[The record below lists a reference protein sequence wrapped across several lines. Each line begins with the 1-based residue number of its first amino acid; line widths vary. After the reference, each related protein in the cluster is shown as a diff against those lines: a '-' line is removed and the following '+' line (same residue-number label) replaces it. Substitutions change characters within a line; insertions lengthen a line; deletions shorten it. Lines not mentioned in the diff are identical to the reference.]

1 METETWLSIINQRSS
16 GASEGGTSMRDLKE
30 VEGVVQS
37 RLQVSIQVEK
47 QEKTQNEEST
57 GRAIISPAKSLP
69 DLPAVQTVFPPH
81 VVLQMKPMRSLVFL
95 LWLHSLVFL
104 LIVSP
109 DFYTKLIDRQ
119 SWRYHGQ
126 KFSRL
131 QSPSPCRSPFYSSW
145 HSQQQVLNFSCVI
158 TQLEGITINLICSD
172 SSEYQMLGLQIGFWS
187 QVCWSLRQQYSSHH
201 RLQYRHESFERWALW
216 SFCNIS

>member
-1 METETWLSIINQRSS
+1 
-16 GASEGGTSMRDLKE
+16 MRDLKE

-95 LWLHSLVFL
+95 L
-104 LIVSP
+104 
-109 DFYTKLIDRQ
+109 
-119 SWRYHGQ
+119 
-126 KFSRL
+126 
-131 QSPSPCRSPFYSSW
+131 
-145 HSQQQVLNFSCVI
+145 
-158 TQLEGITINLICSD
+158 
-172 SSEYQMLGLQIGFWS
+172 
-187 QVCWSLRQQYSSHH
+187 
-201 RLQYRHESFERWALW
+201 
-216 SFCNIS
+216 